1 MIGPILQEL
10 DVTNFRSIR
19 GHVHAPLDARV
30 VLIHGEN
37 GAGKTSLLSAI
48 ELALTGGVQ
57 SLQRAD
63 PAYAKQLLHRTAER
77 GSVALKTLAEGRQD
91 LFQTSLDSEGAHA
104 GRTLDP
110 RASSFFSERAY
121 LPQSL
126 LGQMLQIYQESGSER
141 ESPLA
146 RFVGKLLG
154 LDRLDALEAGLRP
167 LADIRNVR
175 RLVSRWSGAETERT
189 RLDRLIADQRRNRD
203 AIAERITADLARL
216 RTAVGRL
223 GLDLEVGEG
232 TLDVLE
238 QVIASSADEAALN
251 RLADDARRVGAIRRE
266 IEAARDAAGREA
278 EVVST
283 AEETGAALDAWE
295 REHGE
300 RIAALRLRIRQL
312 VPEAA
317 LPEEPSA
324 FADAATVRLRSTIQ
338 QIGAQTAQAQRDAD
352 RLLEA
357 ELERATAERQRDAI
371 EREVAVIPSDAG
383 SLAAALSELSSFI
396 RNETCPVCDRNFAE
410 MSQGP
415 LAGHV
420 HAKARRL
427 SGSAERLL
435 TLGRSR
441 GEAQVAVE
449 RLEREI
455 EVLKGR
461 AVDAKALADLQRRS
475 VALEATQAELEQL
488 LPALREGVRLLAE
501 DSAAR
506 RALAAG
512 RSRSAALRAARETLA
527 GFEAGTGAPRP
538 ERAETVDETI
548 SRLEA
553 GFAAENQRLQARVS
567 TAREAAGLILNVRE
581 QIRRREDIE
590 RIIKADE
597 GRWARIDA
605 ALDEAQRVRDQGNAV
620 RSAVDHV
627 RSAIIRR
634 EFNDR
639 LNRVWRDLF
648 MRLAPH
654 EPFVPAFR
662 IPESATQRLQ
672 PKLITEHRLG
682 GGAGGTP
689 GAMLSAGNLNTA
701 ALTLFVAL
709 HLSVRPELPWLILDD
724 PVQSMDDVHIAH
736 FAALLRTLSKE
747 HGRQVVIAVHDRQ
760 LFEYLR
766 LELSP
771 AFPDDSLVTLEL
783 SRSYRRG
790 SRCDHTRFHFQNET
804 VLLAA

>member
-1 MIGPILQEL
+1 MIDPILQEL
-10 DVTNFRSIR
+10 DVKNFRSIR

-77 GSVALKTLAEGRQD
+77 GSVALRTLAEGRQD
-91 LFQTSLDSEGAHA
+91 LFQTSLDAKGAHA

-110 RASSFFSERAY
+110 KAASFFSERAY

-126 LGQMLQIYQESGSER
+126 LNQMLQIYQESGSEKD
-141 ESPLA
+141 SPLA

-154 LDRLDALEAGLRP
+154 LDRLDALEAGLKP
-167 LADIRNVR
+167 LLDIRNVR
-175 RLVSRWSGAETERT
+175 KLVNGWSAAETERT
-189 RLDRLIADQRRNRD
+189 RLDRLIEDQRRNRN
-203 AIAERITADLARL
+203 AVAERIAADLVRMRA
-216 RTAVGRL
+216 AVERL
-223 GLDLEVGEG
+223 GLDIEVDEQAVDALERA
-232 TLDVLE
+232 L
-238 QVIASSADEAALN
+238 ASSADERALN
-251 RLADDARRVGAIRRE
+251 RLADDARRLGAIRRE
-266 IEAARDAAGREA
+266 IEAAREAAGGEA

-283 AEETGAALDAWE
+283 AEEAGAALDAWE

-300 RIAALRLRIRQL
+300 RTTALRLRIVRL
-312 VPEAA
+312 VPEVP
-317 LPEEPSA
+317 LPEEPGA
-324 FADAATVRLRSTIQ
+324 FADAVTIRLRSVIQ
-338 QIGAQTAQAQRDAD
+338 QIKVQTDQAQRDAD
-352 RLLEA
+352 RLVA
-357 ELERATAERQRDAI
+357 ADMERVAAERQRDAI
-371 EREVAVIPSDAG
+371 DEEVAAIPSDAG

-396 RNETCPVCDRNFAE
+396 NGDTCPVCDRDFAE
-410 MSQGP
+410 TDQGA
-415 LAGHV
+415 LADHV
-420 HAKARRL
+420 HAKVRTL

-435 TLGRSR
+435 VLGRSR
-441 GEAQVAVE
+441 AEAQVAVE
-449 RLEREI
+449 RLERE
-455 EVLKGR
+455 LAALNSR
-461 AVDAKALADLQRRS
+461 AIDAKALADLQRRS
-475 VALEATQAELEQL
+475 ADLESSEAELEQL
-488 LPALREGVRLLAE
+488 LPAFREGGRLLAA
-501 DSAAR
+501 DSTAR
-506 RALAAG
+506 QALATG
-512 RSRSAALRAARETLA
+512 RSRSAALRAARETLLA
-527 GFEAGTGAPRP
+527 FEAGTGAPRP
-538 ERAETVDETI
+538 ELAETVDETI
-548 SRLEA
+548 ARLEA
-553 GFAAENQRLQARVS
+553 LFAAENQRLEARVS
-567 TAREAAGLILNVRE
+567 AVREAAGLVLNVRE
-581 QIRRREDIE
+581 QVRRREGIE
-590 RIIKADE
+590 RTMKSDE
-597 GRWARIDA
+597 ERRAKVDA
-605 ALDEAQRVRDQGNAV
+605 ALAKAQRVRDQGNAI
-620 RSAVDHV
+620 RGAVDRV

-648 MRLAPH
+648 VRLAPG

-662 IPESATQRLQ
+662 IPENATQRLQ

-682 GGAGGTP
+682 GSAGGTP

-709 HLSVRPELPWLILDD
+709 HLSVRQELPWLILDD

-783 SRSYRRG
+783 SRSARRAT
-790 SRCDHTRFHFQNET
+790 RCDPTRYHFQHET